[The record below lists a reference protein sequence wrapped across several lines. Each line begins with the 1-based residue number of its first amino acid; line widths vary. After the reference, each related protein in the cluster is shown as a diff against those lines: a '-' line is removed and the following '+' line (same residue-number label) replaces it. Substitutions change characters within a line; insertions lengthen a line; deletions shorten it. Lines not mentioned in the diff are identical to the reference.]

1 MLQFYGS
8 ILYVR
13 RTYDEMPPARDD
25 VKREIELPDGSRIAN
40 DNMWL
45 FNGGRLSQQF
55 VCTAAARVELKRMS
69 ALQTPKMQQ
78 QLRADTY
85 DQLKDA
91 LRDGYSPADIGRR
104 VICPSSV
111 KGSRRAMYVSP
122 LTATE
127 SGGHDLTSNCS
138 GEKPIWAFK
147 LSASSRWPRSVGCK
161 PSPTYL

>member
-1 MLQFYGS
+1 MQQFYGS

-45 FNGGRLSQQF
+45 FNGGRLFQQF

-69 ALQTPKMQQ
+69 TLQTPKMQN
-78 QLRADTY
+78 QLRAETY
-85 DQLKDA
+85 NQLKDA
-91 LRDGYSPADIGRR
+91 LRDGCSPADIGRR

-111 KGSRRAMYVSP
+111 KGSRRAMCAGP
-122 LTATE
+122 PTATLIRI
-127 SGGHDLTSNCS
+127 SDFASFTLR
-138 GEKPIWAFK
+138 KPPLHI
-147 LSASSRWPRSVGCK
+147 
-161 PSPTYL
+161 